1 MLKRFIFDIETNGLL
16 DTMDTIHCV
25 VLLDIDTGIYHS
37 YPPKKVPEA
46 IELLAAADWICGHN
60 IIDFDIPAIQIVYP
74 DFIPMGKINDT
85 IVMSRLIKAD
95 VLTEDAIKNKLPKR
109 LWGSQSLKAWGLRL
123 GVHKGDFETD
133 WKKYSKEMLEY
144 CVQDVEVNLSLHLEL
159 ENSGFSEMSIDLN
172 HEIAMVCQRISN
184 KGWTFNEKAAGS
196 LYAKLSK
203 RRGELEEE
211 LVTLFPPWTVETEF
225 IPKANNKSRGYI
237 KGEPFIKTKEVEFNP
252 NSRAHIHRS
261 LVDKYGWKPKAYSAG
276 GVATIDESILS
287 KLHYPEAKKLEEFFT
302 IQKRIGQVAEGKNA
316 WLKLVDKHG
325 ILRHRIIPGSTI
337 SGRASHRSPN
347 LAQVPRASAP
357 YGKECRELFRAP
369 KGWMMVGSDLSGIE
383 LRILASYLYPYDD
396 GIYANQILSGD
407 IHTYNQKS
415 FGAKTRDQ
423 AKTLIYAMI
432 YGGGDKLIGEI
443 VGGSSKDGKK
453 LKKNYDQSVPAF
465 AQLKRQLN
473 SAAQRGY
480 LNGLCGRRLYLRSP
494 HRQLSQL
501 LQSGAASICAKWVAL
516 VNAELED
523 TLEGQAY
530 IMGWVHDEI
539 EIAVKDKETAEY
551 VGNITGRAAKKAGEF
566 FKTRIGIASEYSVG
580 TTWADT
586 H

>member
-46 IELLAAADWICGHN
+46 IQLLTAADWICGHN

-95 VLTEDAIKNKLPKR
+95 VLTEDAIKNQLPKR
-109 LWGSQSLKAWGLRL
+109 MWGSQSLKAWGLRL

-144 CVQDVEVNLSLHLEL
+144 CVKDVEVNLSLHLEL
-159 ENSGFSEMSIDLN
+159 ENSGFSEKSIDLN

-184 KGWTFNEKAAGS
+184 KGWTFDEKAAGA

-211 LVTLFPPWTVETEF
+211 LVTLFPPWTIETEF

-252 NSRAHIHRS
+252 NSRIHIHRS
-261 LVDKYGWKPKAYSAG
+261 LVDKYGWKPKAYSAQG
-276 GVATIDESILS
+276 AATIDETILS
-287 KLHYPEAKKLEEFFT
+287 KLHYPEAKKLAEFFT
-302 IQKRIGQVAEGKNA
+302 LQKRIGQVAEGKNA
-316 WLKLVDKHG
+316 WLKLVDKNG

-383 LRILASYLYPYDD
+383 LRILASYLFPYDG

-415 FGAKTRDQ
+415 FGAETRDQ

-432 YGGGDKLIGEI
+432 YGGGDKLIGEV

-501 LQSGAASICAKWVAL
+501 LQSGAAAICAKWVAL

-523 TLEGQAY
+523 TMSGRAY

-539 EIAVKDKETAEY
+539 QIAVKDKEIAEY
-551 VGNITGRAAKKAGEF
+551 VGNITGRAAREAGEF
-566 FKTRIGIASEYSVG
+566 FETRISIASEYSVG
-580 TTWADT
+580 TTWAAT